1 MARCT
6 HRRVLDDWDW
16 SWRIGSAVVLVAAM
30 APGAGAVALGP
41 GLDEHP
47 VGSATGVR
55 DIFAV
60 DLDGDGDVDIVVGSE
75 GDNTVGWF
83 ANNGDGT
90 FGARVT
96 ISAATNQPD
105 AVHADDVDGDG
116 DPDVLAASRG
126 NQTFTWWANDGAGGF
141 GPGRTL
147 SSTLT
152 EPSDIVTADLDGDSD
167 LDIVVAWRSTFG
179 DVGWFR
185 NDGASFSA
193 LVNSAGAGNGNLR
206 AIAAGDV
213 DGDGDTDVLYSDA
226 NGPSFGWAENA
237 SGDGLTW
244 VTHDVD
250 TLSQGN
256 DIVGADLDGDGDL
269 DVAVI
274 RESELDWWE
283 NDGASPPS
291 FTRTIITNEITVGRS
306 VLAVDYDGDGDLDL
320 VSGEGG
326 SSNVSW
332 HENDGGAD
340 PVFTSHVITP
350 DGAPSVQAVVVGN
363 FDGDC
368 DLDVAA
374 GVFFGNEVTW
384 FENDSPAVACSPVD
398 LASPFCQLD
407 FSDVIAFLNAF
418 GANEPAADLAAPMGQ
433 WDFSDV
439 IAFLLA
445 FGEGCPSS

>member
-16 SWRIGSAVVLVAAM
+16 SWRNGSAVVLVAAM

-90 FGARVT
+90 FGARNV
-96 ISAATNQPD
+96 ISSTFSSPD
-105 AVHADDVDGDG
+105 AVHA
-116 DPDVLAASRG
+116 
-126 NQTFTWWANDGAGGF
+126 
-141 GPGRTL
+141 
-147 SSTLT
+147 
-152 EPSDIVTADLDGDSD
+152 
-167 LDIVVAWRSTFG
+167 
-179 DVGWFR
+179 
-185 NDGASFSA
+185 
-193 LVNSAGAGNGNLR
+193 
-206 AIAAGDV
+206 
-213 DGDGDTDVLYSDA
+213 
-226 NGPSFGWAENA
+226 
-237 SGDGLTW
+237 
-244 VTHDVD
+244 
-250 TLSQGN
+250 
-256 DIVGADLDGDGDL
+256 ADLDGDGDL
-269 DVAVI
+269 DVIGAARVD
-274 RESELDWWE
+274 RDFSWWE
-283 NDGASPPS
+283 NDGSGVFGPEQLLHDNLGEPSDVIAADLDGDQDLDIIAAWRGFGADVGWFRNEGGSFSALMPTLGIGMSETRSLSAADVDGDGHVDILYTQLGAEVHWARNVNGDGLTWTLHAISGSSGGSDVIGTDLDADGDVDVVVINDNDLTWWRSDGAASPS
-291 FTRTIITNEITVGRS
+291 FVGTDIRELTVGRS
-306 VLAVDYDGDGDLDL
+306 VLDVDYDGDGDLDL
-320 VSGEGG
+320 ISGHGNT
-326 SSNVSW
+326 SNVDW
-332 HENDGGAD
+332 HENDGGVI
-340 PVFTSHVITP
+340 PTFTTHVVSQS
-350 DGAPSVQAVVVGN
+350 GAPSVQAVVAGN

-368 DLDVAA
+368 DVDIAA